1 MIRTMNA
8 EDVAE
13 VLEVRTSTIEN
24 AMTMEALEA
33 YGITEDSVI
42 EGMKSHTRGW
52 VCEINARIVGF
63 SMASRTNGEVLVLAI
78 LPSVEGRGIGA
89 RLLGEARDW
98 LFSVG
103 YDEIWLKTTP
113 DPSLRA
119 YGFYLHQG
127 WKPSGT
133 IEDEDEVFVL
143 AARDQP

>member
-1 MIRTMNA
+1 MNA
-8 EDVAE
+8 DDVAE

-24 AMTMEALEA
+24 AMTMQALEA
-33 YGITEDSVI
+33 YGITEESVI
-42 EGMKSHTRGW
+42 EGMRSHTQGW
-52 VCEINARIVGF
+52 VCEIDGRIVGF
-63 SMASRTNGEVLVLAI
+63 AMASRSNGEVLVLAV
-78 LPSVEGRGIGA
+78 LPDFEGRGIGA
-89 RLLGEARDW
+89 HLLEEARDW

-119 YGFYLHQG
+119 YGFYLKQG

-143 AARDQP
+143 TAKEKSSS